1 MKTILLSM
9 VLFFTGVVFAAP
21 DLSQSGLRHVIV
33 SGFVA
38 SGNASD
44 DVWVGDSSYPFQSS
58 AVLTYASS
66 SSANDT
72 SNGTGCRTAL
82 VEGVDSSYNYLSET
96 ITLNGTSAVA
106 LTGSYLAINQVKC
119 VTVGSGGVNA
129 GTILAGAYNTSL
141 ANMPANYGVSQAAV
155 YTVPADKRSSLLSWG
170 FAVGA
175 STTGE
180 AAVQLQIQENGKSW
194 RVLDTVSATNVSGK
208 VSPLTGAAI
217 YLPAKAQLR
226 LRILSVGQLAA
237 AGTRVNGSL
246 EIGQK

>member
-9 VLFFTGVVFAAP
+9 VLFFTSVVFAAP

-66 SSANDT
+66 SSANDAAA
-72 SNGTGCRTAL
+72 GTGCRTAL

-96 ITLNGTSAVA
+96 VTLDGTTSVA

-129 GTILAGAYNTSL
+129 GTVLVGAYNTSL

-155 YTVPADKRSSLLSWG
+155 YTVPANKRSSLLSWG
-170 FAVGA
+170 FSVGA
-175 STTGE
+175 STTGQ

-194 RVLDTVSATNVSGK
+194 RVLDTATANDSSGK
-208 VSPLTGAAI
+208 VNPMSGAAI
-217 YLPAKAQLR
+217 FLPAKAQVR
-226 LRILSVGQLAA
+226 LRILSIGTLLAA
-237 AGTRVNGSL
+237 GVRVNGNL